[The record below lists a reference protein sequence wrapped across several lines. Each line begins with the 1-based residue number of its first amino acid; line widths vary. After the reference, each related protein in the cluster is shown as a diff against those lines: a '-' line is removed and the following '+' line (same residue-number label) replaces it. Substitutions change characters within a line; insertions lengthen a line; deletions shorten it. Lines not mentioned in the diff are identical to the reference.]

1 MRREY
6 GTVLSAYIKNVMAA
20 NLIESIQKSLGYPSL
35 QKVDPNSHEIKNDAG
50 RSDEEKL
57 GQAAIPA
64 VLTAIYRLSRSTE
77 GSQYILSVPGKG
89 NKLDKLF
96 GEKKK
101 EAVEKIAQYSG
112 ATAQTVEESMEE
124 ITDESIRLIK
134 ETAGTSATP
143 EKIKTYM
150 SNQRHH
156 ILVYLPAALQLGDL
170 LNDESLDDRTNKMEG
185 PVSGFL
191 HRIENILSES
201 DQSKY
206 P

>member
-1 MRREY
+1 
-6 GTVLSAYIKNVMAA
+6 MAA
-20 NLIESIQKSLGYPSL
+20 NLVESIQKNLEYPVL
-35 QKVDPNSHEIKNDAG
+35 QKVDPNIHETKRDAG
-50 RSDEEKL
+50 RSPEEKL
-57 GQAAIPA
+57 GQAAIPS
-64 VLTAIYRLSRSTE
+64 VLTSIYRLTRSDE
-77 GSQYILSVPGKG
+77 GSKYILSVEGKG
-89 NKLDKLF
+89 NKLGRLLGDK
-96 GEKKK
+96 KNI
-101 EAVEKIAQYSG
+101 AVEKVTQYAG
-112 ATAQTVEESMEE
+112 VTKETAEESMEE
-124 ITDESIRLIK
+124 IADDAIRLIK
-134 ETAGTSATP
+134 ESAGENATV
-143 EKIKTYM
+143 EKVKTLM